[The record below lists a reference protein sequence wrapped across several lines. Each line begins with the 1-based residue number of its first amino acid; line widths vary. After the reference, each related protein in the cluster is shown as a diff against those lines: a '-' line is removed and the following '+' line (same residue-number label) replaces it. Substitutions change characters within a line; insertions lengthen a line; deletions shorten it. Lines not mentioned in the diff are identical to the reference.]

1 MFDGC
6 VSEWDLNKTLFL
18 SWCKFYYDLREMSPK
33 ERPAPDVVE
42 NDYELDRHM
51 DDIINKRKVEEFK
64 DKF

>member
-18 SWCKFYYDLREMSPK
+18 SWCKFYYDLKEMTPK
-33 ERPAPDVVE
+33 ERPSPE
-42 NDYELDRHM
+42 TINNDYELDRHL
-51 DDIINKRKVEEFK
+51 DDVINKRKQEEFK